1 MATGTAAT
9 TARQLATQ
17 QIHYLRCGI
26 SFADNGVAKVVGIIP
41 AGSQMVNLIS
51 GVFVREVFNAGTS
64 NVLDIGT
71 SANDDLYGTDIALG
85 TKAFVALDE
94 AATATDVNTWYVT
107 ADTTITA
114 TVALSGTAA
123 TTGLAEVVIAYIVD
137 NDR

>member
-94 AATATDVNTWYVT
+94 AATATNVNTWYVT

-123 TTGLAEVVIAYIVD
+123 TTGLAEVVIAYIPD

>member
-123 TTGLAEVVIAYIVD
+123 TTGLAEVVIAYIPD